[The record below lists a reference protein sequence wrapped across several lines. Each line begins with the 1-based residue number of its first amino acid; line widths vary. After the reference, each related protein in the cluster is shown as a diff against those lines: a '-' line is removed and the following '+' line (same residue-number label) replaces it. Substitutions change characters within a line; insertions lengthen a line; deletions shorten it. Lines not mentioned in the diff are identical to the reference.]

1 MIQVCPLKIMYME
14 NQATQYLVHA
24 DSEMGSPD
32 FFGGQNTKTVKIY
45 QITTKY
51 NKRAYNIFKM
61 AVK

>member
-51 NKRAYNIFKM
+51 NKRA
-61 AVK
+61 